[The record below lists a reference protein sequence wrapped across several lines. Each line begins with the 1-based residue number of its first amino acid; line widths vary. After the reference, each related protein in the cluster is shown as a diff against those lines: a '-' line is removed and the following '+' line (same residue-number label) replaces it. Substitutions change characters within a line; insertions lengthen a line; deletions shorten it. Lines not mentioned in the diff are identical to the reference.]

1 MYKRQAY
8 IYAFKNK
15 IKTIYYVRIR
25 QDVLEGSEHID
36 ERDMNFSHTAAD
48 ASAPGASKLS
58 KGANAGA
65 DVDASAEKPSRTR
78 PKNFVCTGASDCEAC
93 ML

>member
-1 MYKRQAY
+1 M
-8 IYAFKNK
+8 
-15 IKTIYYVRIR
+15 RIR

-36 ERDMNFSHTAAD
+36 ERDMNFSHAAAD

-58 KGANAGA
+58 KGADASADADASAG
-65 DVDASAEKPSRTR
+65 VDASAEKSSRTR